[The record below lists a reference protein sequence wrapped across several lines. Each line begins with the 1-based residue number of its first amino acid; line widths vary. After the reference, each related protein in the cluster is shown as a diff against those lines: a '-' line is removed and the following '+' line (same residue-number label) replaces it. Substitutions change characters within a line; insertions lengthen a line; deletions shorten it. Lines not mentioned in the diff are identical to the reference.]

1 MLLLSTRS
9 YQTSLRISNN
19 LGRQCKVA
27 KLQTNWK
34 NVIYEDKMSH
44 VKIMSRLVS
53 REGNVEWQ
61 CLFS

>member
-19 LGRQCKVA
+19 LGRQCEMA

-34 NVIYEDKMSH
+34 NAIYEEEMSH
-44 VKIMSRLVS
+44 IKIVSRFES
-53 REGNVEWQ
+53 REGNVEW
-61 CLFS
+61 